1 MSVPYVQIET
11 ISMSRLRNGELYTF
25 VKRTI
30 EDIPYDEEEDDGEED
45 GPQVQAVIRN
55 LGKSASK
62 INVSSEL
69 IERANEKLQAL
80 SYLTREGRAY
90 EETAQLET
98 LDKLRSE
105 SAMYILNR
113 VSAACI
119 SPVEAERTAG
129 LQMQTKL
136 KMYTGLN
143 RLPVYDKSGVI
154 DGLYA
159 DVTRPEFATSFT
171 KLALAEPAAQM
182 KSYNDQYE
190 EIATQRE
197 ATMTELGEN
206 AKTKELRAD
215 IIDIYTEIADR
226 AFSTNVLEPND
237 DATSFLKRLNTRISD
252 FRARVNRR
260 NADDEED
267 LDFDDDEIIDDEEVD
282 DTPVVTK
289 RTNKRN

>member
-25 VKRTI
+25 VKRTV

-55 LGKSASK
+55 L
-62 INVSSEL
+62 
-69 IERANEKLQAL
+69 
-80 SYLTREGRAY
+80 LTREGRAY

-289 RTNKRN
+289 KTNKRN